1 MGWGQVG
8 EAKGEE
14 GAGLRAAK
22 LILFLQRLQQDLH
35 SLLPPPKP
43 QPTSA
48 SRVPGASQRARNKR
62 PPLQMLTSPVKPSGC
77 HGVSVNQASVNSAAA
92 GVPVAQL
99 SDLLEEDRKDT
110 VT

>member
-1 MGWGQVG
+1 MSWGQVG

-43 QPTSA
+43 QPTS
-48 SRVPGASQRARNKR
+48 ASQRARNKR

>member
-1 MGWGQVG
+1 M
-8 EAKGEE
+8 EA
-14 GAGLRAAK
+14 GADLGAAK
-22 LILFLQRLQQDLH
+22 LILFLRRLQQNLH
-35 SLLPPPKP
+35 NLLPPPKP

-48 SRVPGASQRARNKR
+48 SPVPGASQRARNKR

-77 HGVSVNQASVNSAAA
+77 HGVSVNQVSVNSAAA

-99 SDLLEEDRKDT
+99 SDLLGENRRDT